1 MGCIS
6 LLPSTKSG
14 RGGKNDNLQLEC
26 PEGKLRNPSRIMTTS
41 VFVHMASV
49 DKPKIGSVAL
59 CGGRQRAIMSV
70 CLNIFSRYRVEKGK
84 ARMGVRGEGGERRE
98 GKGGRVKEG
107 KGGK

>member
-1 MGCIS
+1 MGRVS

-14 RGGKNDNLQLEC
+14 REKKNDNVQLEC

-70 CLNIFSRYRVEKGK
+70 GSNILSCYR
-84 ARMGVRGEGGERRE
+84 
-98 GKGGRVKEG
+98 KEWE
-107 KGGK
+107 